1 MFENLITFVAGLAIG
16 CIIGKDYEIVLIF
29 LLVLLDIVTF
39 PFRMIYSLFD
49 SISFSETSS
58 TKKVVRL
65 YDKIFITN
73 NSKKIRRNYMKK
85 INKINRKM
93 NKREMAKLE
102 KKAVKMLNEAK
113 WVL

>member
-1 MFENLITFVAGLAIG
+1 MFEIFFAFVIGLAIG
-16 CIIGKDYEIVLIF
+16 CVIGKDYEIVLIF
-29 LLVLLDIVTF
+29 LLVLLDMITS
-39 PFRMIYSLFD
+39 PFKMIYSLF
-49 SISFSETSS
+49 SNVISSESGDI
-58 TKKVVRL
+58 KKVVRL

-73 NSKKIRRNYMKK
+73 NSKKIRKNYMKK

-93 NKREMAKLE
+93 KKREMAKLE